1 MTQFEYDFMT
11 KAQVDGCKEL
21 IDLCSNGYFV
31 VFYSKLGEIRYYKLK
46 HQRNGRTLMMM
57 IGKYIYQLKEGTKVL
72 KQQIYE
78 DDSTTNLIQ
87 NSFSV
92 N

>member
-31 VFYSKLGEIRYYKLK
+31 VFSCSVGTVRYYKLK

-57 IGKYIYQLKEGTKVL
+57 IGRYNYEIKEGKKVL
-72 KQQIYE
+72 KRKLYE
-78 DDSTTNLIQ
+78 DDSETNLIQ
-87 NSFSV
+87 SSFSV